1 MPIPMSE
8 IILLLNTLK
17 AYFKSNGLK
26 ILNLAKATGQSHIN
40 IALRGLFW
48 YYSST
53 VEYPK
58 LMDVIEKIL
67 NSTEMKIK
75 LEKYG
80 IVIVKV
86 NGEYY
91 LRMKISTLERFVKEA
106 IGRGSNS

>member
-1 MPIPMSE
+1 MSE
-8 IILLLNTLK
+8 ITLLLNTLR
-17 AYFKSNGLK
+17 AYLRSNGLK

-53 VEYPK
+53 AEYPK
-58 LMDVIEKIL
+58 LMDVVEKIL
-67 NSTEMKIK
+67 HSTEMKIE

-86 NGEYY
+86 NDEYY
-91 LRMKISTLERFVKEA
+91 LRMKVSILEKLVKEA
-106 IGRGSNS
+106 IEGE